1 MYYYPSL
8 VRVKERG
15 SWGFLLIILCL
26 AVVHGELGN
35 RCHFTCGGN
44 RWHLQPFFIRRRLF
58 DPGNLDQGTDD
69 DNVLEI
75 GLNSIA
81 SERERKALDGGQST
95 LTIPSNRI
103 STSSVPK
110 GERKRIEYLCR

>member
-44 RWHLQPFFIRRRLF
+44 RWHLQPFFIRRRFF

-75 GLNSIA
+75 RLDSIA
-81 SERERKALDGGQST
+81 SERDERLYTAV
-95 LTIPSNRI
+95 NRHSLSHQI

-110 GERKRIEYLCR
+110 GERKRIGYLYR